1 MKTTNQIAQRG
12 TLLFFLYA
20 ALYDIPTLMD
30 VLHMKW
36 EDIIVEK
43 RKMPTFS
50 FRFSVRCLPCI
61 PIRGIPVSKKNK
73 NNHMMTLSYFWGYAF
88 CFPFYSFSFKC
99 RGSSAQS
106 VACFSNEN
114 LLIQHWP
121 SLASNCVNF
130 GQVYWKVFGQPYLTR
145 ENACDVFLFVELK
158 LFKARHLHP
167 SGPAR
172 SVTTFTFVA
181 FQQTVDGS

>member
-1 MKTTNQIAQRG
+1 
-12 TLLFFLYA
+12 
-20 ALYDIPTLMD
+20 MD
-30 VLHMKW
+30 VLHKKW

-50 FRFSVRCLPCI
+50 FRFLVRCLPCI
-61 PIRGIPVSKKNK
+61 PIRDIPVSRKKK

-106 VACFSNEN
+106 VALFFKLKFVDSA
-114 LLIQHWP
+114 
-121 SLASNCVNF
+121 LALTCQQLCKFWTSILESIWTTISDERECVRCISF
-130 GQVYWKVFGQPYLTR
+130 CGT
-145 ENACDVFLFVELK
+145 K